1 MQNFFSYQIKV
12 DNLPNTEQHYRLKAD
27 EEDFKRIQEIL
38 KIPAVKSFSA
48 DIRLRLD
55 HKTNI
60 LKLWGQAKADL
71 VLQSVISLENFD
83 KSYENDF
90 ELTYDTKA
98 TLKSQRE
105 EEEEIS
111 IDDDTPDVVIN
122 GVIDLS
128 DIAIEQIA
136 LIMDDYPRK
145 AGEKFEFKSEFSEEN
160 EKKNPF
166 EVLKKLK

>member
-27 EEDFKRIQEIL
+27 DEDCKRIQEIL

-71 VLQSVISLENFD
+71 VLQSVISLEKFD

-111 IDDDTPDVVIN
+111 FDDDTPDVVIN

-166 EVLKKLK
+166 DVLKKLK